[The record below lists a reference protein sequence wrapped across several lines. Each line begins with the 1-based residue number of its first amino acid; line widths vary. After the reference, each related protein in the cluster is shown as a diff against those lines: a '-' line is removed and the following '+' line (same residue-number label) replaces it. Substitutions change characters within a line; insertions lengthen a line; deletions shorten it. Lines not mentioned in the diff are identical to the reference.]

1 MSQILKRRARKK
13 RSNNDANLALIPQES
28 IFPTH
33 TFFGLVCACNL
44 CKNKEEIIIT
54 HTCARPPPVQKR
66 WQEPPAYHLITQAE
80 LAEASHE
87 ERVGKELM
95 ERSEKKQAGPEDKV
109 KVKNDLPL
117 PPPPPAP
124 PPPLKPF
131 FISNQIIT
139 NVIESLKKNNVT
151 TIIGESQTGKTTLV
165 KYAAHVLKKKVLQ
178 IDDLDYDNTSSPL
191 LNQIS
196 TAPKTLKDYII
207 LFDVV
212 DYWPISMTNRLVDL
226 CKQKDKWSSHV
237 AVIFYDQKCVNAKKV
252 ANALPKKCTA
262 HRLYAKKRNITT
274 ENFDSC
280 FGRSDNFDSSF
291 EVAKKML
298 SKKNNELD
306 VLSLQSDE
314 FLENLFHWSYLSFF
328 TSTKPHLPT
337 LEYMAQVGD
346 MFSEIDIMSPGSPH
360 RTARFAITT
369 TGIKKL
375 PGKQVF
381 PNAGFLPRS
390 KKSKNAATDLSIL
403 NSKNIFAR
411 S

>member
-13 RSNNDANLALIPQES
+13 RSNNLAAIPQES

-44 CKNKEEIIIT
+44 CKKKEEIIIT
-54 HTCARPPPVQKR
+54 HTCVRSTPVEKRRTEPPPYR
-66 WQEPPAYHLITQAE
+66 EIPD
-80 LAEASHE
+80 E
-87 ERVGKELM
+87 ERVVKESTARA
-95 ERSEKKQAGPEDKV
+95 EEKQVEPEDKV
-109 KVKNDLPL
+109 PATPVTVAQTKNNL
-117 PPPPPAP
+117 PPRP

-131 FISNQIIT
+131 FVSDHIIS

-151 TIIGESQTGKTTLV
+151 IIVGESQTGKTTLV
-165 KYAAHVLKKKVLQ
+165 NYAAHVLKKKVLQ

-314 FLENLFHWSYLSFF
+314 FLENLFHWNYLSFF